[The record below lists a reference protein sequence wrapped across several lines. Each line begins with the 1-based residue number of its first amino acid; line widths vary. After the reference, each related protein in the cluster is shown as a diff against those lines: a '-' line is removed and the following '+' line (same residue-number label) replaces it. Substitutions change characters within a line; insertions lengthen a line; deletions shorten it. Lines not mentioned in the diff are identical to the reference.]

1 LFSSAKLR
9 PAKRRSGGCS
19 ATDTAKLAQGARC
32 WTPRCCVGRTR
43 PRSQSADRK
52 PSDRHAFFRR
62 LQKRLTPCPAEQ
74 LNSESGRRRV
84 AQRSQC
90 KGCQRPRHSRPTRCW
105 RAKKN
110 GCAVTASAQLR
121 ARTNRQVMGTKIAL
135 MEDGPGSY
143 RFAFSSKRGEVS
155 GRVTVGVEGPPD
167 KRSGEDREQAAKNQI
182 LALSREFSEACE
194 E

>member
-1 LFSSAKLR
+1 
-9 PAKRRSGGCS
+9 
-19 ATDTAKLAQGARC
+19 
-32 WTPRCCVGRTR
+32 
-43 PRSQSADRK
+43 
-52 PSDRHAFFRR
+52 
-62 LQKRLTPCPAEQ
+62 
-74 LNSESGRRRV
+74 
-84 AQRSQC
+84 
-90 KGCQRPRHSRPTRCW
+90 
-105 RAKKN
+105 
-110 GCAVTASAQLR
+110 
-121 ARTNRQVMGTKIAL
+121 MGTKIAL